1 MHAPTGNRPRSHT
14 APRRAVALLVVIFV
28 MSLTTV
34 LVVNMVDTQML
45 EMAALRHTQEYER
58 ALYLAGAG
66 AHHALAVLEFSE
78 ERYEDFTIGPIEFPA
93 GSGNTYQA
101 AAVEIGNTIVI
112 TGTGTSGDI
121 TRRVEVTVEQN

>member
-1 MHAPTGNRPRSHT
+1 MSIHTNPSTSRSP
-14 APRRAVALLVVIFV
+14 APRRGVALLLVIFV

-45 EMAALRHTQEYER
+45 EMTALRHTERYER

-66 AHHALAVLEFSE
+66 AHHALAVMEYSE
-78 ERYEDFTIGPIEFPA
+78 DAYEDFTIGPIEFPA
-93 GSGNTYQA
+93 GSGNTYEA
-101 AAVEIGNTIVI
+101 AAVESGSTIVI
-112 TGTGTSGDI
+112 TGTGTAGDT